1 MEDPSTVWTSVS
13 ILWYD
18 GVMRSLE
25 IFSGVSL
32 WYTPGF
38 HPVPINWA
46 VVRDPEGWLRTEAF
60 FCTDLKASAEQILR
74 QFILRWNVE
83 VTFEELRAHLGFETQ
98 RQQSD
103 KAIERT
109 TPALF
114 GLFSLVTLMAIE
126 IVKDGSVSVL
136 SCAWYRKPEAAF
148 SDVIALVRRHIWSFN
163 YTNPDKKGEFTDFK
177 EELFQTMLQQLCYGI

>member
-1 MEDPSTVWTSVS
+1 
-13 ILWYD
+13 
-18 GVMRSLE
+18 MRSLE
-25 IFSGVSL
+25 RFSGVSL

-46 VVRDPEGWLRTEAF
+46 VVRDPEGRLRTEAF
-60 FCTDLKASAEQILR
+60 FCTDLKASVERILR

-109 TPALF
+109 PPALF
-114 GLFSLVTLMAIE
+114 GLFSLVALMAIE

-136 SCAWYRKPEAAF
+136 SCAWHRKPEAAF

-163 YTNPDKKGEFTDFK
+163 YTNLDKKGEFTDFK
-177 EELFQTMLQQLCYGI
+177 EELFQTMLQQLCYRV